1 MCKVSLN
8 WNGDSESG
16 EEGMIEEQVQRRF
29 ENAYNF
35 LKVVIIVPWL
45 VWLSWLECSRSW
57 RLWAWFPVRAHT
69 WVVGLIPLS
78 RCIWSPV
85 WVRGIPGLGTYGR
98 QLIGASLSNR
108 CFYLS
113 LLPSLKAVMKMCL
126 WVRIIFKNC
135 NCCTN
140 IIVIVI

>member
-45 VWLSWLECSRSW
+45 VWLSWLECSRS
-57 RLWAWFPVRAHT
+57 
-69 WVVGLIPLS
+69 
-78 RCIWSPV
+78 
-85 WVRGIPGLGTYGR
+85 
-98 QLIGASLSNR
+98 
-108 CFYLS
+108 
-113 LLPSLKAVMKMCL
+113 
-126 WVRIIFKNC
+126 
-135 NCCTN
+135 
-140 IIVIVI
+140 